1 MKYFVTM
8 FAVIALAFGFAAC
21 GEDEEKDTAV
31 VEDTADAGA
40 NDADTG
46 TLEDPGSDT
55 GDAGSEDTGDTGDG
69 ETSDDTG
76 DAGSDSE

>member
-40 NDADTG
+40 SDADSG
-46 TLEDPGSDT
+46 TPEDPGSDT
-55 GDAGSEDTGDTGDG
+55 GDAGSEDTGAAGDG
-69 ETSDDTG
+69 GDSDDTG
-76 DAGSDSE
+76 EAGSDAE